1 MGHHGDTYEEF
12 YMPDLIERD
21 FQSIY
26 FGTPSQDDLIRSVAR
41 MGLSRDMRAPT
52 GLTSE
57 QKSEVKNHPDL
68 VKLRNKRERY
78 KKKIYDQGYNPLSAA
93 KGTHLYDR
101 YKEYDRKV
109 NNKANTLRIQRR
121 KQAIRDFH
129 DTIDEIEI
137 NRQLDG
143 VAIPEI
149 LTRPVTQYELREHT
163 TIVRLISLPL
173 NELDEEQAL
182 KTRIKFVYKLSRL
195 CHRQESR
202 WFSPCRRIPTQARGE
217 KHAVSD
223 VDNAKAPKRLRL
235 SVLEPHD
242 SVGPQ
247 ALENVEKNGDVD
259 SASIKVED
267 VEPLQDSYPIV
278 FTYPVCLICIGDEQF
293 SYEERIRPFARK
305 DSLQRHINLH
315 VEKGVFNQ
323 GMECKHPNCSDWLDD
338 VQHFMSHAARIHHVF
353 H

>member
-1 MGHHGDTYEEF
+1 MGHHGNTYEEF

-26 FGTPSQDDLIRSVAR
+26 FGTPPQDDLIRSVAR

-52 GLTSE
+52 SLTDE
-57 QKSEVKNHPDL
+57 QKSEVTNHPDL
-68 VKLRNKRERY
+68 VKLRDKRKRY
-78 KKKIYDQGYNPLSAA
+78 KKKIYDHGYYPLSAA

-101 YKEYDRKV
+101 YKEYDRKA
-109 NNKANTLRIQRR
+109 NSKANTLRIQRR

-143 VAIPEI
+143 IPIPEI
-149 LTRPVTQYELREHT
+149 LTRPVTQYELRERAS
-163 TIVRLISLPL
+163 IVSLMSLSL

-182 KTRIKFVYKLSRL
+182 KIRIKFVYKLSRL

-202 WFSPCRRIPTQARGE
+202 WFSPCRRIPTQACGE
-217 KHAVSD
+217 KRAVSY

-235 SVLEPHD
+235 SVPEPND
-242 SVGPQ
+242 SLSPQ
-247 ALENVEKNGDVD
+247 ALENVEENGDVD

-267 VEPLQDSYPIV
+267 VEALQDSYPIA
-278 FTYPVCLICIGDEQF
+278 FTYPVCLICIGDERF

-315 VEKGVFNQ
+315 VKNGEFDQ
-323 GMECKHPNCSDWLDD
+323 RMECNHPNCSDWLDN
-338 VQHFMSHAARIHHVF
+338 VQHFMSHAARIHGVF

>member
-1 MGHHGDTYEEF
+1 MGHHGNTYEEF

-52 GLTSE
+52 DLTDE
-57 QKSEVKNHPDL
+57 QKDEVYNHPDL
-68 VKLRNKRERY
+68 VKLRKKRERY
-78 KKKIYDQGYNPLSAA
+78 KKKIYNRGYYPLSAA
-93 KGTHLYDR
+93 EGTHLYDR
-101 YKEYDRKV
+101 YKEYDRKA
-109 NNKANTLRIQRR
+109 NSKANTLRIQRR

-143 VAIPEI
+143 TDVPEI
-149 LTRPVTQYELREHT
+149 LTRPATRYELRERAA
-163 TIVRLISLPL
+163 IVRLMSLSL

-182 KTRIKFVYKLSRL
+182 QTRIKFVYKLSRL

-202 WFSPCRRIPTQARGE
+202 RFKPYTDIQTQAHRKKRTSSEAGDATARKRPRLARGPNT
-217 KHAVSD
+217 SD
-223 VDNAKAPKRLRL
+223 GSP
-235 SVLEPHD
+235 
-242 SVGPQ
+242 
-247 ALENVEKNGDVD
+247 ALENAGKKGDVD

-267 VEPLQDSYPIV
+267 IEPLQDSYPMA
-278 FTYPVCLICIGDEQF
+278 FTYPVCLICIGDERS

-305 DSLQRHINLH
+305 DSLQRHMNLH
-315 VEKGVFNQ
+315 VKKGVFDQ
-323 GMECKHPNCSDWLDD
+323 RMECKHPNCSDWLDD